1 MWKPERWLGDE
12 KGVKRLEDKFVVFSK
27 GPRGC
32 GGKEI
37 AMLMMEKAVVGMLE
51 KWDLTVKGS
60 LRGASWLEMQYMECG
75 IAFVEVGTK

>member
-12 KGVKRLEDKFVVFSK
+12 KGVKRLEDKFVAFSK

>member
-1 MWKPERWLGDE
+1 
-12 KGVKRLEDKFVVFSK
+12 
-27 GPRGC
+27 
-32 GGKEI
+32 
-37 AMLMMEKAVVGMLE
+37 MLMMEKTVVGMLE